1 VQDEPFEDDEVEAA
15 PPEEGDPNTIT
26 MYPVPP
32 VMWKEGEEK
41 PETPREI
48 STILVYRKRGM
59 RDMPYIGWKPAKEI
73 WELDDLL
80 NVYGAGTYQ
89 LDGRGDDRRDNIRR
103 VLVTVGDPDARQA
116 QQIVRPKDPPDL
128 GKVVASV
135 IGAAAVALGPIV
147 TMWQESARERRE
159 EQRREREREEERR
172 ADERRRDDE
181 RHQQQME
188 FLAKLGAA
196 RNDDL
201 VNLMRAQSEQGRTSG
216 SASDY
221 QQGQADMVALL
232 AEMREGGFGK
242 EDPESKVLD
251 MLNSLI
257 AGGRVGRD
265 QAEAIKNAV
274 RAQANGEGG
283 G

>member
-1 VQDEPFEDDEVEAA
+1 MQDEPFDDAEVEA
-15 PPEEGDPNTIT
+15 PPADDPNMIT

-32 VMWKEGEEK
+32 VLWKEGEDK

-59 RDMPYIGWKPAKEI
+59 RDMPYLGWRPAREI

-116 QQIVRPKDPPDL
+116 QQIVRPKEPPDL

-147 TMWQESARERRE
+147 TMWQEAARERRE
-159 EQRREREREEERR
+159 EQRRDRERE
-172 ADERRRDDE
+172 DERRRDERQRDDE

-201 VNLMRAQSEQGRTSG
+201 VNLLRLQNEQGKTSG

-232 AEMREGGFGK
+232 AEMRENGFGK

-257 AGGRVGRD
+257 AGGRVGRE
-265 QAEAIKNAV
+265 QAEQIKQAV